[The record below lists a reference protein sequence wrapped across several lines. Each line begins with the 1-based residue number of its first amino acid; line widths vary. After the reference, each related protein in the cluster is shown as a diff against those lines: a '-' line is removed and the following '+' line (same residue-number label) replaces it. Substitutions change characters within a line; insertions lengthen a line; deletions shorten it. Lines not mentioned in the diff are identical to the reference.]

1 MGFLDFWREQP
12 KDEQGSLLPDVVES
26 KPVIDSTQTTRKL
39 AQKRLQEEVQKRG
52 GTKKTHRRI
61 NTIISQ
67 EMLGHEPQELYQA
80 LEIKRSRQNRD
91 ALPTDAQ
98 EALYT
103 GDIAARHAIV
113 EDDAQGHDS
122 LIKSGRRGCSRA
134 KGIFSWNR

>member
-52 GTKKTHRRI
+52 GNQRTHRQV
-61 NTIISQ
+61 NWLISE
-67 EMLGHEPQELYQA
+67 EMLGHSPQELYQA
-80 LEIKRSRQNRD
+80 LDIKRSRQNRD

-103 GDIAARHAIV
+103 GDVAARHAIV
-113 EDDAQGHDS
+113 EDDAQGHEGLLES
-122 LIKSGRRGCSRA
+122 SRRGCGRA
-134 KGIFSWNR
+134 RGIFRWNR

>member
-39 AQKRLQEEVQKRG
+39 AQKRLQEEVQRRG
-52 GTKKTHRRI
+52 GDKRTHRQV
-61 NTIISQ
+61 NSIISQ
-67 EMLGHEPQELYQA
+67 EMLGHTPQELYQA
-80 LEIKRSRQNRD
+80 LEVKRSRRNRD

-103 GDIAARHAIV
+103 GDIAARHALV
-113 EDDAQGHDS
+113 EDDAQGDDEIFDS
-122 LIKSGRRGCSRA
+122 TYRGCGRA
-134 KGIFSWNR
+134 KGIFRWNR